1 MKGTSLRVQIMPSL
15 LAGDYGNLEASARK
29 AAAAGGDALHLD
41 IMDGVFVPNISFG
54 PDVVKMARRAVKIPL
69 NVHLM
74 MVRPDLYVKTF
85 IEAGADTLLIQIESA
100 GDISGTLRR
109 IRELGIAPGIVLNP
123 ETPYEAILPHLDEV
137 DEILCMTVHPGFGG
151 QSFMPEVLPKI
162 KALRKLTGTKN
173 IAVDGGIDL
182 KTVALVAEAGANAII
197 AGNSLF
203 KAKDMAADLR
213 RMRQKAETALTIIPT
228 AEARRTPR

>member
-1 MKGTSLRVQIMPSL
+1 MPSL
-15 LAGDYGNLEASARK
+15 LAGDFGNLEASAKK

-41 IMDGVFVPNISFG
+41 IMDGSFVPNITFG
-54 PDVVKMARRAVKIPL
+54 PDVVRMARRAVKIPL

-100 GDISGTLRR
+100 CDVSGTLQH
-109 IRELGIAPGIVLNP
+109 IRKLGVKPGIVLNP
-123 ETPYEAILPHLDEV
+123 ETPYEAITSCLNEV

-162 KALRKLTGTKN
+162 KALRKICSDMFQKKGAKKLIN

-182 KTVALVAEAGANAII
+182 KTVVLAAGAGANAII

-213 RMRQKAETALTIIPT
+213 LMREKAEKALV
-228 AEARRTPR
+228 